1 MNEMVATEHAPTD
14 GGTLV
19 ETVARQL
26 RAYVDGSHTP
36 PGHKLP
42 PEHVLTEE
50 FAVSR
55 SVLREAVAALKAE
68 GLLVSRRGSGVF
80 VAEKLPVRP
89 FSILPADL
97 NTVTATVAALEL
109 RAGLEIEAAGL
120 AAMRRRAS
128 HIDEIEKALDDMQH
142 RGSRDASGVAADYA
156 FHFAIARAT
165 ENTYFPEFLGYLGKF
180 LIPRQAL
187 RVAADPSAGLDTYVQ
202 MLVREH
208 HDILNAI
215 RTRDEFAA
223 REAMRRHLGGAA
235 ERYRRWALEAQ
246 EEGEGA

>member
-1 MNEMVATEHAPTD
+1 MDKLDVVETHPTAA
-14 GGTLV
+14 GTLV
-19 ETVARQL
+19 ETVVQQL
-26 RAYVDGSHTP
+26 RAYIDGP
-36 PGHKLP
+36 QIGPGYKLP

-80 VAEKLPVRP
+80 VSDERPVRP
-89 FSILPADL
+89 FSIRTTDL

-109 RAGLEIEAAGL
+109 RAGVEIEAAGL
-120 AAMRRRAS
+120 AAIRRRTS
-128 HIDEIEKALDDMQH
+128 HIDKIAEALDNMQH

-165 ENTYFPEFLGYLGKF
+165 ENTFFPDFLAYLGKF
-180 LIPRQAL
+180 LIPRQSL
-187 RVAADPSAGLDTYVQ
+187 RVAADPGAGLDTYVA

-208 HDILNAI
+208 HEIFNAI
-215 RTRDEFAA
+215 RARDGFAA

-235 ERYRRWALEAQ
+235 ERYRQWALEAQ
-246 EEGEGA
+246 EEKSR